1 MIFLYAVFVNIT
13 IMSTSAE
20 PPSQRV
26 RRTLTSPPHNASP
39 STPPPPPRRAPPSL
53 PTPVLMTSEAFK
65 DLALCAAREV
75 ELPPSRGE
83 IVLNRRMAP
92 PPPAPPPVH
101 RSATQPRYMASDPKV
116 ANRARGM
123 APPPPTPVPHHVRA
137 EVSVLLDRIASDV
150 EEGRKGLKTTEETLV
165 TALRRMSE
173 RLDAKLETLRGLE
186 EDYARGI
193 PAVGENETRAAAA
206 IPSLW
211 VPVQTQLTLLVE
223 ALEHRQRLHATTGQS
238 VQDEVRRTLESLR
251 ARLESERQTREA
263 NLASV
268 VSLVEAV
275 VVGRL
280 VKQVQD
286 MRTHRVHRLQ
296 NMMVEKT

>member
-1 MIFLYAVFVNIT
+1 MIVLYAVFVNIT

-26 RRTLTSPPHNASP
+26 RRTLTSPPHNAS
-39 STPPPPPRRAPPSL
+39 STPPPRRAPPSL
-53 PTPVLMTSEAFK
+53 PTPILMTSEAFK

-75 ELPPSRGE
+75 ELPPSRSGT
-83 IVLNRRMAP
+83 ILNRRMAP
-92 PPPAPPPVH
+92 PPAPPPVH
-101 RSATQPRYMASDPKV
+101 HSAAQPRYMASDPKV
-116 ANRARGM
+116 ANRAGGM
-123 APPPPTPVPHHVRA
+123 APPPPTPVPHRVRA

-150 EEGRKGLKTTEETLV
+150 EEEKKGLKTTEETLL

-211 VPVQTQLTLLVE
+211 APVQTQLTLLVE
-223 ALEHRQRLHATTGQS
+223 ALEHRQRLHAATGQS

-251 ARLESERQTREA
+251 ARQERERQTREA

-268 VSLVEAV
+268 GSLV
-275 VVGRL
+275 
-280 VKQVQD
+280 
-286 MRTHRVHRLQ
+286 
-296 NMMVEKT
+296 